1 MSIFNRDDREQL
13 VDLLEDYFDE
23 QSEWIVGQ
31 YRSYLDGGMPAR
43 RALRRTRKDFFR
55 LVVDELDTRA
65 DWDRVKRAEVRR
77 VLEAVDGFVFEGLL
91 TGLLNL
97 VTARILGTGTGF
109 AGLLAVAD
117 SALHAAQD
125 AVADD
130 EPEEEEA
137 GPTVIKRA
145 PGVRVH
151 PGKAATIPNWMPT
164 GVDEGD
170 EAVEVESSASTVKGR
185 LGSLLQRDREVLGD
199 ARAELPMDVF
209 PPDDATD
216 EVPDEVPDEVAPE
229 DVPEPLRARLPGFP
243 TGGFT
248 SGLLSV
254 FKRGGAE

>member
-43 RALRRTRKDFFR
+43 RALKRTRKDFFR

-65 DWDRVKRAEVRR
+65 DWDRVKRSEVKR
-77 VLEAVDGFVFEGLL
+77 VLEAVDGFVFEALL
-91 TGLLNL
+91 NGLLNL

-125 AVADD
+125 AIRED

-145 PGVRVH
+145 PGRVH

-185 LGSLLQRDREVLGD
+185 LGSLLQKDREVLED

-209 PPDDATD
+209 PADDATD
-216 EVPDEVPDEVAPE
+216 EVPDEVSPE

>member
-23 QSEWIVGQ
+23 QSLWIVGQ
-31 YRSYLDGGMPAR
+31 FRAYCDAGMPKR
-43 RALRRTRKDFFR
+43 RALRRTRRDFFR

-65 DWDRVKRAEVRR
+65 DWDRVKRREVRD
-77 VLEAVDGFVFEGLL
+77 VLEAVDGFVFEALL
-91 TGLLNL
+91 NGLLNL
-97 VTARILGTGTGF
+97 VTARILGTGAGF

-125 AVADD
+125 AIRE
-130 EPEEEEA
+130 EPEEEA

-145 PGVRVH
+145 PGVRLQ
-151 PGKAATIPNWMPT
+151 PSKAAPIPDWMPT

-170 EAVEVESSASTVKGR
+170 EAVEVEAVESSASTVKGR
-185 LGSLLQRDREVLGD
+185 LGSLLRRDREVLGD
-199 ARAELPMDVF
+199 SRAETAELPMDVF

-216 EVPDEVPDEVAPE
+216 EVPDEVAPE
-229 DVPEPLRARLPGFP
+229 DLPEPLRARLPGFP

-248 SGLLSV
+248 SGLLGV
-254 FKRGGAE
+254 FKRGEK

>member
-1 MSIFNRDDREQL
+1 MSIFNKADREQL

-31 YRSYLDGGMPAR
+31 FKAYCDAGMPKQ

-125 AVADD
+125 ALQP
-130 EPEEEEA
+130 EPEEEEEA

-145 PGVRVH
+145 PGRVH

-185 LGSLLQRDREVLGD
+185 LGSLLQKDREVLGD

-209 PPDDATD
+209 PADDATD
-216 EVPDEVPDEVAPE
+216 EVPEEVAPE

-254 FKRGGAE
+254 FKRGGE

>member
-1 MSIFNRDDREQL
+1 MSIFNKADREQL

-31 YRSYLDGGMPAR
+31 FKAYCDAGMPKQ

-125 AVADD
+125 ALQP
-130 EPEEEEA
+130 EPEEEEEA

-145 PGVRVH
+145 PGVRMH
-151 PGKAATIPNWMPT
+151 PGKSSPIPDWMPT

-170 EAVEVESSASTVKGR
+170 EAVEVESESSASTVKGR

-209 PPDDATD
+209 PADDAT
-216 EVPDEVPDEVAPE
+216 DEVPDEVAPE

-254 FKRGGAE
+254 FKRGAE

>member
-1 MSIFNRDDREQL
+1 MSIFNKADREQL
-13 VDLLEDYFDE
+13 VDLLENYFDE
-23 QSEWIVGQ
+23 QSLWIVGQ
-31 YRSYLDGGMPAR
+31 FRAYCDAGMPKQ

-65 DWDRVKRAEVRR
+65 DWERAKRAEVKR
-77 VLEAVDGFVFEGLL
+77 VLEAVDGFVFEALL

-125 AVADD
+125 AIRE
-130 EPEEEEA
+130 EPEEEA

-145 PGVRVH
+145 PGRVH
-151 PGKAATIPNWMPT
+151 PGKVSPIPDWMPSK
-164 GVDEGD
+164 VDEGD
-170 EAVEVESSASTVKGR
+170 EAVEVEAVESSASTVKGR
-185 LGSLLQRDREVLGD
+185 LGSLLRRDREVLGD

-216 EVPDEVPDEVAPE
+216 EVPDETSPE
-229 DVPEPLRARLPGFP
+229 DLPEPLRARLPGFP

-248 SGLLSV
+248 SGLLGV
-254 FKRGGAE
+254 FKRGEK

>member
-1 MSIFNRDDREQL
+1 MSIFNKADREQL

-23 QSEWIVGQ
+23 QSLWIVGQ
-31 YRSYLDGGMPAR
+31 FRAYCDAGMPKQ

-65 DWDRVKRAEVRR
+65 DWERAKRAEVRR
-77 VLEAVDGFVFEGLL
+77 VLEAVDGFVFEALL

-125 AVADD
+125 AIRE
-130 EPEEEEA
+130 EPEEEA

-145 PGVRVH
+145 PGRVH
-151 PGKAATIPNWMPT
+151 PGKVSPIPDWMPSK
-164 GVDEGD
+164 VDEGD
-170 EAVEVESSASTVKGR
+170 EAVEVEAVESSASTVKGR
-185 LGSLLQRDREVLGD
+185 LGSLLRRDREVLGD
-199 ARAELPMDVF
+199 ARAETAELPVDLF

-216 EVPDEVPDEVAPE
+216 EVPDETSPE
-229 DVPEPLRARLPGFP
+229 DLPEPLRARLPGFP

-248 SGLLSV
+248 SGLLGV
-254 FKRGGAE
+254 FKRGEK

>member
-43 RALRRTRKDFFR
+43 RALKRTRKDFFR

-65 DWDRVKRAEVRR
+65 DWDRVKRSEVKR
-77 VLEAVDGFVFEGLL
+77 VLEAVDGFVFEALL
-91 TGLLNL
+91 NGLLNL

-125 AVADD
+125 ALQP
-130 EPEEEEA
+130 EPEPEEEEEA

-145 PGVRVH
+145 PGRVH
-151 PGKAATIPNWMPT
+151 PGKAATIPNWMPS

-209 PPDDATD
+209 PADDATD
-216 EVPDEVPDEVAPE
+216 EVPEEVAPE

-254 FKRGGAE
+254 FKRGGE

>member
-43 RALRRTRKDFFR
+43 RALKRTRKDFFR

-65 DWDRVKRAEVRR
+65 DWDRVRRSEVKR
-77 VLEAVDGFVFEGLL
+77 VLEAVDGFVFEALL
-91 TGLLNL
+91 NGLLNL

-125 AVADD
+125 AIRED

-145 PGVRVH
+145 PGRVH
-151 PGKAATIPNWMPT
+151 PGKAATIPNWMPS

-170 EAVEVESSASTVKGR
+170 EAVEVESESSASAVKGR

-209 PPDDATD
+209 PPDDAT
-216 EVPDEVPDEVAPE
+216 DEVPDEVAPE

>member
-13 VDLLEDYFDE
+13 VDLLEDYFDS
-23 QSEWIVGQ
+23 QSLWIVGQ
-31 YRSYLDGGMPAR
+31 FRAYCDAGMSKQ

-125 AVADD
+125 AIRED
-130 EPEEEEA
+130 EHDEA

-145 PGVRVH
+145 PGVRLQ
-151 PGKAATIPNWMPT
+151 PSKAAPIPDWMPT

-199 ARAELPMDVF
+199 SRAETAELPVDLF

-216 EVPDEVPDEVAPE
+216 EVPEEVSPE

-254 FKRGGAE
+254 FKRGDK

>member
-1 MSIFNRDDREQL
+1 MSIFNKADREQL

-43 RALRRTRKDFFR
+43 RALKRTRKDFFR

-65 DWDRVKRAEVRR
+65 DWDRVKRSEVKR
-77 VLEAVDGFVFEGLL
+77 VLEAVDGFVFEALL
-91 TGLLNL
+91 NGLLNL

-125 AVADD
+125 ALQP
-130 EPEEEEA
+130 EPEEEEEA

-145 PGVRVH
+145 PGRVH

-209 PPDDATD
+209 PADDATD
-216 EVPDEVPDEVAPE
+216 EVPEEVSPE

>member
-23 QSEWIVGQ
+23 QSLWIVGQ
-31 YRSYLDGGMPAR
+31 FRAYCDAGMPKQ

-65 DWDRVKRAEVRR
+65 DWERAKRAEVKR
-77 VLEAVDGFVFEGLL
+77 VLEAVDGFVFEALL

-125 AVADD
+125 AIRED
-130 EPEEEEA
+130 EHDEA

-145 PGVRVH
+145 PGVRLQ
-151 PGKAATIPNWMPT
+151 PSKAAPIPDWMPT
-164 GVDEGD
+164 GVDDGD

-199 ARAELPMDVF
+199 SRAETAELPVDLF
-209 PPDDATD
+209 PPDDAT
-216 EVPDEVPDEVAPE
+216 DEVPDEVAPE

-254 FKRGGAE
+254 FKRGDK

>member
-43 RALRRTRKDFFR
+43 RALKRTRKDFFR

-65 DWDRVKRAEVRR
+65 DWDRVKRSEVKR
-77 VLEAVDGFVFEGLL
+77 VLEAVDGFVFEALL
-91 TGLLNL
+91 NGLLNL

-125 AVADD
+125 AIRED

-145 PGVRVH
+145 PGRVH

-199 ARAELPMDVF
+199 ARAELPMGVF
-209 PPDDATD
+209 PADDAT
-216 EVPDEVPDEVAPE
+216 DEVPDEVAPE

-254 FKRGGAE
+254 FKRGGE

>member
-1 MSIFNRDDREQL
+1 MSIFNKADREQL

-31 YRSYLDGGMPAR
+31 FKAYCDAGMPKQ

-125 AVADD
+125 ALQP
-130 EPEEEEA
+130 EPEEEEEA

-145 PGVRVH
+145 PGRVH

-170 EAVEVESSASTVKGR
+170 EAVEVESESSASTVKGR

-209 PPDDATD
+209 PADDATD
-216 EVPDEVPDEVAPE
+216 EVPDEVSPE

>member
-1 MSIFNRDDREQL
+1 MSIFNKADREQL

-31 YRSYLDGGMPAR
+31 FKAYCDAGMPKQ

-125 AVADD
+125 ALQP
-130 EPEEEEA
+130 EPEEEEEA

-145 PGVRVH
+145 PGRVH

-170 EAVEVESSASTVKGR
+170 EAVEVESESSASTVKGR
-185 LGSLLQRDREVLGD
+185 LGSLLQKDREVLGD

-209 PPDDATD
+209 PADDATD
-216 EVPDEVPDEVAPE
+216 EVPEEVAPE

-254 FKRGGAE
+254 FKRGGE

>member
-43 RALRRTRKDFFR
+43 RALKRTRKDFFR

-65 DWDRVKRAEVRR
+65 DWDRVKRSEVKR
-77 VLEAVDGFVFEGLL
+77 VLEAVDGFVFEALL
-91 TGLLNL
+91 NGLLNL

-125 AVADD
+125 ALQP
-130 EPEEEEA
+130 EPEPEEEEEA

-145 PGVRVH
+145 PGRVH

-209 PPDDATD
+209 PADDATD
-216 EVPDEVPDEVAPE
+216 EVPEEVAPE

>member
-1 MSIFNRDDREQL
+1 MSIFNKADREQL

-43 RALRRTRKDFFR
+43 RALKRTRKDFFR

-65 DWDRVKRAEVRR
+65 DWDRVKRSEVKR
-77 VLEAVDGFVFEGLL
+77 VLEAVDGFVFEALL
-91 TGLLNL
+91 NGLLNL

-125 AVADD
+125 ALQP
-130 EPEEEEA
+130 EPEEEEEA

-145 PGVRVH
+145 PGRVH
-151 PGKAATIPNWMPT
+151 PGKAATIPNWMPS

-209 PPDDATD
+209 PADDATD
-216 EVPDEVPDEVAPE
+216 EVPEEVSPE

-254 FKRGGAE
+254 FKRGGE

>member
-1 MSIFNRDDREQL
+1 MSIFNKADREQL

-43 RALRRTRKDFFR
+43 RALKRTRKDFFR

-65 DWDRVKRAEVRR
+65 DWDRVKRSEVKR
-77 VLEAVDGFVFEGLL
+77 VLEAVDGFVFEALL
-91 TGLLNL
+91 NGLLNL

-125 AVADD
+125 ALQP
-130 EPEEEEA
+130 EPEPEEEEEA

-145 PGVRVH
+145 PGRVH
-151 PGKAATIPNWMPT
+151 PGKAATIPNWMPS

-209 PPDDATD
+209 PADDATD
-216 EVPDEVPDEVAPE
+216 EVPEEVAPE

>member
-13 VDLLEDYFDE
+13 VDLLEDYFDA

-31 YRSYLDGGMPAR
+31 LRAYCDAGMPKQ

-125 AVADD
+125 ALQP
-130 EPEEEEA
+130 EPEEEEEA

-145 PGVRVH
+145 PGRVH

-185 LGSLLQRDREVLGD
+185 LGSLLQKDREVLGD

-209 PPDDATD
+209 PADDATD
-216 EVPDEVPDEVAPE
+216 EVPEEVAPE

-254 FKRGGAE
+254 FKRGGE

>member
-31 YRSYLDGGMPAR
+31 FKAYCDAGMPKQ

-125 AVADD
+125 AIRED
-130 EPEEEEA
+130 EPEEEA

-145 PGVRVH
+145 PGVRLQ
-151 PGKAATIPNWMPT
+151 PSKAAPIPDWMPT

-170 EAVEVESSASTVKGR
+170 EAVEVEAVESSASTVKGR
-185 LGSLLQRDREVLGD
+185 LGSLLRRDREVLGD

-216 EVPDEVPDEVAPE
+216 EVPDETSPE
-229 DVPEPLRARLPGFP
+229 DLPEPLRARLPGFP

-248 SGLLSV
+248 SGLLGV
-254 FKRGGAE
+254 FKRGEK

>member
-1 MSIFNRDDREQL
+1 MSIFNKADREQL

-31 YRSYLDGGMPAR
+31 FKAYCDAGMPKQ

-125 AVADD
+125 ALQP
-130 EPEEEEA
+130 EPEEEEEA

-145 PGVRVH
+145 PGRVH

-185 LGSLLQRDREVLGD
+185 LGSLLQKDREVLGD

-209 PPDDATD
+209 PADDATD
-216 EVPDEVPDEVAPE
+216 EVPDEVSPE

-254 FKRGGAE
+254 FKRGGE